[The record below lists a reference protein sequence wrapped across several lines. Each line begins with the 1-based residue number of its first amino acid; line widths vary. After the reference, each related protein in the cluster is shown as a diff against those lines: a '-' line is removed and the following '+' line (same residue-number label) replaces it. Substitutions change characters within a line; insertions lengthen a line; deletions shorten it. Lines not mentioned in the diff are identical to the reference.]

1 MWPAFIKHA
10 YVTPCFWGLSTRP
23 ARFICQYS
31 LFSGK
36 RAVYRCHERCL
47 SPSASAKSE
56 LVFWLRRGQGA
67 ALTCILFF
75 SLLSWLC
82 IQFPESSLASSHRH
96 DRAKGKETEW
106 KKGAGGGSAKV
117 YLWKWFVSMAT
128 RGSWKMDLQ
137 CNSNQ
142 PHLVEF
148 VLYYC
153 SYRRALVDSG
163 KLAVQCLVER
173 TVVKSFSRP
182 IIMHSSD
189 VMDLS

>member
-1 MWPAFIKHA
+1 MQFHLKCFFEFVYLIFQGSSTVQTPSKRVWPAFIKHT
-10 YVTPCFWGLSTRP
+10 YVTPCFWGLSSRP
-23 ARFICQYS
+23 AHFICQYS

-106 KKGAGGGSAKV
+106 KKGAGGGERQSV
-117 YLWKWFVSMAT
+117 PLEMVCVH
-128 RGSWKMDLQ
+128 G
-137 CNSNQ
+137 N
-142 PHLVEF
+142 E
-148 VLYYC
+148 
-153 SYRRALVDSG
+153 G
-163 KLAVQCLVER
+163 KLEDGFAV
-173 TVVKSFSRP
+173 
-182 IIMHSSD
+182 
-189 VMDLS
+189 